1 MGIFNTSTGKGQE
14 FKGTSIND
22 SRRKYT
28 LKTSSKKKVK
38 PVSMD
43 EITRGNVFCAQ
54 LRKKANA

>member
-1 MGIFNTSTGKGQE
+1 MGIYNTSTGKGQE

-28 LKTSSKKKVK
+28 LKTKSKKKVK
-38 PVSMD
+38 AVSMD